1 MSSAIQIP
9 ELTSEEEKL
18 MQSELN
24 RLNNITKTI
33 WQEGQRTGWES
44 MSHTVNG
51 ARRYEIK
58 GRSTTIQKNM
68 ASIMKIS
75 SRHNIKNKSST
86 NYAVIGSTNI
96 NFKKFLSL

>member
-1 MSSAIQIP
+1 MSSTIQIP
-9 ELTSEEEKL
+9 ELTPEEEKL

-51 ARRYEIK
+51 ARRHEIK
-58 GRSTTIQKNM
+58 GRSTNIQKNM

-75 SRHNIKNKSST
+75 PRYNIKKKNST

-96 NFKKFLSL
+96 NFKRFLAL